1 MDKNKRIAIL
11 SVTNDLTTD
20 QRVHK
25 VALSLMKSG
34 YTPILIGRKLKKS
47 IPIERRNYLTKRLK
61 LFFTRGPFFYAEYNL
76 RLFFYLLFSK
86 YNLLISN
93 DLDSLLA
100 NYLVYK
106 IKAVIFKKNVN
117 LVYDSHEF
125 FTEVPELT
133 GRLVKRVWL
142 LIEKMILP
150 HLKHA
155 YTVCQSIAD
164 EYEKRYGLKM
174 FVVRN
179 VPICDRVVYEPQS
192 FNLLTKEYSYKRIIL
207 YQGALNIGRG
217 IEQTIKAM
225 KYIENTIFLIVGDG
239 DIAHELKKLVKNEN
253 LNKKVRFIGKIPFRD
268 LAAYTQIA
276 DIGIILLESE
286 LSLNYHFA
294 LPNRIFDYIQA
305 ELPIIASNLPEISKI
320 VSGNDI
326 GILVSDMI
334 PENLAKEINNLLK
347 DQNRYQQIKA
357 NLKSIKE
364 KYCWEQEEKKLLEL
378 FHAFGR

>member
-1 MDKNKRIAIL
+1 VDKNKRIAIL

-25 VALSLMKSG
+25 VVLSLMKSG
-34 YTPILIGRKLKKS
+34 YSPILIGRKLKKS
-47 IPIERRNYLTKRLK
+47 IPIESRNYKTKRLK
-61 LFFTRGPFFYAEYNL
+61 LFFIRGPFFYAEYNL
-76 RLFFYLLFSK
+76 RLFLILLFSK
-86 YNLLISN
+86 TNLLISN

-100 NYLVYK
+100 NYLAYK
-106 IKAVIFKKNVN
+106 IKTVIFRKKVN

-125 FTEVPELT
+125 FTEVPELN
-133 GRLVKRVWL
+133 GRLAKRAWL
-142 LIEKMILP
+142 LIERMILP

-179 VPICDRVVYEPQS
+179 IPLCDRKISKPKD
-192 FNLLTKEYSYKRIIL
+192 FNFLTKEYSGKRIIL

-217 IEQTIKAM
+217 IEQTIEAM
-225 KYIENTIFLIVGDG
+225 KYIENTVFLIIGDG
-239 DIAHELKKLVKNEN
+239 DITFKLNELVKNKDLSN
-253 LNKKVRFIGKIPFRD
+253 KVRFIGKIPFQD
-268 LAAYTQIA
+268 LAAYTKIA
-276 DIGIILLESE
+276 DIGIILLESN

-320 VSGNDI
+320 VSKNDI
-326 GILVSDMI
+326 GILVSDMV
-334 PENLAKEINNLLK
+334 PKNLAKKINDLMK
-347 DQNRYQQIKA
+347 DKNRYQQIKA
-357 NLKSIKE
+357 NLKSING
-364 KYCWEQEEKKLLEL
+364 KYCWEKEEKKLLEL
-378 FHAFGR
+378 FRSL